1 MTVIEG
7 LHVGKYNIKCK
18 KIYRWFVPKE
28 LRKKVRAGD
37 IAWVYTKNGPSPVLI
52 IRVLKMK
59 TGVKY
64 SPIFRVT
71 ENKKKK
77 LKLLQEQALNDI
89 KIKENEIESKIEK
102 SEVDINVE
110 EKVKEVKKR
119 GRFSEAEKEEIR
131 AKRAEGKKLKEIAEM
146 YSCSI
151 SLIHRI
157 VKEK

>member
-1 MTVIEG
+1 MVVIEG

-28 LRKKVRAGD
+28 LRKKVKVGD

-59 TGVKY
+59 PGVKY

-77 LKLLQEQALNDI
+77 LKLLQEQILNDI
-89 KIKENEIESKIEK
+89 KIKENEIEK

-119 GRFSEAEKEEIR
+119 GKFSEEEKEEIR
-131 AKRAEGKKLKEIAEM
+131 SKRAEGKKLREIAEM